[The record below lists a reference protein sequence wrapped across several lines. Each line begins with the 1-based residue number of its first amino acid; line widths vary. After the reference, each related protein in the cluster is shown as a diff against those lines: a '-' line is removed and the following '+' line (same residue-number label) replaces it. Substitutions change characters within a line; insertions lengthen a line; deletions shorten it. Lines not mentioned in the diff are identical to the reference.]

1 MDYPTVEQLI
11 EESPEVISKS
21 TLGNLKQ
28 VYNLAKY
35 RAATCALGKMA
46 DNLLFIG
53 QGIDDVVD
61 EMAYA
66 FQKGRIESSDYD
78 AYIRKIESFQWGT
91 VPAMIKDALFQKCGC
106 KLVPPK

>member
-11 EESPEVISKS
+11 AEAPEVISKS

-28 VYNLAKY
+28 VFSLAKH
-35 RAATCALGKMA
+35 RAETCSFGKMA
-46 DNLLFIG
+46 DNLVFVG
-53 QGIDDVVD
+53 QGIDEIID
-61 EMAYA
+61 ELAYA

-78 AYIRKIESFQWGT
+78 AYIRKLESFQWGT
-91 VPAMIKDALFQKCGC
+91 VPKMIKDTLPLKCGC

>member
-1 MDYPTVEQLI
+1 MDILTVEQLI
-11 EESPEVISKS
+11 EEAPEVISKS

-35 RAATCALGKMA
+35 RAATCDLGKMA

-53 QGIDDVVD
+53 QGLDDIVD

-78 AYIRKIESFQWGT
+78 AYILKIESFQWGT

>member
-1 MDYPTVEQLI
+1 MDSPTVEQLI
-11 EESPEVISKS
+11 AEAPDVISRD

-28 VYNLAKY
+28 VYNLTKY
-35 RAATCALGKMA
+35 RAATCSLGKMA

-53 QGIDDVVD
+53 QGIDDIVD

-66 FQKGRIESSDYD
+66 FKKGRIESSDYD

-91 VPAMIKDALFQKCGC
+91 IPAMVKDVLPQKCGC
-106 KLVPPK
+106 KLVPSK

>member
-1 MDYPTVEQLI
+1 M
-11 EESPEVISKS
+11 ISRD

-35 RAATCALGKMA
+35 RAATCSIGKMA

-53 QGIDDVVD
+53 QGIDDMVD
-61 EMAYA
+61 ELAYA

-78 AYIRKIESFQWGT
+78 VYVRKIESFQWGT
-91 VPAMIKDALFQKCGC
+91 VPAMVKDALSQKCGC
-106 KLVPPK
+106 KLAPRR

>member
-11 EESPEVISKS
+11 AEAPDVISRD

-35 RAATCALGKMA
+35 RAASCSLGKMA

-53 QGIDDVVD
+53 QGIDDVID

-91 VPAMIKDALFQKCGC
+91 VPAMVKDALYQKCGC